1 MTHWLIFIEFA
12 VLALVICVS
21 GYFLSLY
28 GDVIA
33 EKTGLGGTWIGITMI
48 ASVTSLP
55 ELVTGV
61 SAVTYVNVPNIA
73 LGNALGS
80 CVFNLLLIVLL
91 DFLHRKAS
99 VYTQVSQG
107 HILSAGF
114 GVVLLGFVAFNL
126 VLYQHGI
133 NLSFL
138 HIGIYVPIIMLFYI
152 FAMRTVFRYEKKLRV
167 DVSEEISEHY
177 PTIGLIKALTF
188 FTLAAV
194 VVVLAGT
201 RLPVTAD
208 HFAGAMGWGRSF
220 VGTVFVA
227 LATTLPE
234 MTVTLSA
241 LRIGALDMAISN
253 LFGSNLFNLVII
265 AIDDIAYSKGP
276 LLADVSPVHLITV
289 QSAIMMTG
297 IAIVGLLYRPQQRL
311 FKTVGW
317 GSLLMFIIYILNL
330 SALYLQQE

>member
-1 MTHWLIFIEFA
+1 
-12 VLALVICVS
+12 VS

-33 EKTGLGGTWIGITMI
+33 EKTGLGGTWVGIALLAT
-48 ASVTSLP
+48 VTSLP

-73 LGNALGS
+73 LGDALGS

-91 DFLHRKAS
+91 DFLHRGAS
-99 VYTQVSQG
+99 VYTRISQG

-126 VLYQHGI
+126 VLNHHGI
-133 NLSFL
+133 NLKLYHVGLYS
-138 HIGIYVPIIMLFYI
+138 PIIVLFYI
-152 FAMRTVFRYEKKLRV
+152 FAMRTVFRYEKAQRLEV
-167 DVSEEISEHY
+167 VEEIAERY
-177 PTIGLIKALTF
+177 PKISLSKAMTGF
-188 FTLAAV
+188 FFAAV
-194 VVVLAGT
+194 VVVLMGI
-201 RLPVTAD
+201 RLPVTAE
-208 HFAGAMGWGRSF
+208 HLAEAMGWQRSF

-227 LATTLPE
+227 FATSLPE
-234 MTVTLSA
+234 VAVTISA
-241 LRIGALDMAISN
+241 LRIGALDMAISD
-253 LFGSNLFNLVII
+253 LLGSNLFDLVII
-265 AIDDIAYSKGP
+265 AIDDMAYLKGP
-276 LLADVSPVHLITV
+276 LLANVSQVHLVTI

-317 GSLLMFIIYILNL
+317 GSLFMFVIYILNL